1 MSTEVLAQ
9 QIGRIAGI
17 DGDHTTAFAPLSL
30 HRRSARTEPLA
41 CIYGLGLAVVAQGR
55 KQVTVGEQVL
65 AYGPGQSLLI
75 TADLPVMAHIDRADL
90 AHPFLCMYLALDA
103 RALLQLAAEMELP
116 PLSREQAPKALSL
129 SAIDG
134 ALLDAVIRLV
144 QVLEEPALV
153 PTLAPLIQ
161 QEIMV
166 RLLSGPHGPYLR
178 QLVSAGSPSH
188 QIAQAMAW
196 LTQNYVHDVLM
207 DELAARVHMSPS
219 TFRLHF
225 RHFTGMSPLQYQKH
239 LRLQQARHLMLHQ
252 ALDAGST
259 AARVGYESA
268 SQFSRDYSRLFGAPP
283 QRDIKRMR
291 HQPAESTGTVAH

>member
-1 MSTEVLAQ
+1 MSIETLAHD
-9 QIGRIAGI
+9 IGRIARI
-17 DGDHTTAFAPLSL
+17 DGDHTTAIPQLTL
-30 HRRSARTEPLA
+30 HRRSGKTDPMP
-41 CIYGLGLAVVAQGR
+41 CIYGLGLAVVAQGG

-65 AYGPGQSLLI
+65 DYGMGQSLLI
-75 TADLPVMAHIDRADL
+75 TADLPVVAHVTRADL
-90 AHPFLCMYLALDA
+90 AQPFMCMFLALDA
-103 RALLQLAAEMELP
+103 RALMQQAVEMDLP
-116 PLSREQAPKALSL
+116 PVPREEAPRAISLNAL
-129 SAIDG
+129 DG
-134 ALLDAVIRLV
+134 SLLDAVIRLV
-144 QVLEEPALV
+144 RLLDEPALV
-153 PTLAPLIQ
+153 ATLGPIIQ

-166 RLLSGPHGPYLR
+166 RLLCGPHGPYLR
-178 QLVSAGSPSH
+178 QLVSVGSPSH

-207 DELAARVHMSPS
+207 DELD
-219 TFRLHF
+219 F

-291 HQPAESTGTVAH
+291 HQPAEGVGASVF

>member
-1 MSTEVLAQ
+1 MSIQTLAFD
-9 QIGRIAGI
+9 IGRIARI
-17 DGDHTTAFAPLSL
+17 DGDHPTAIPQLSL
-30 HRRSARTEPLA
+30 HRRSVKTEPMP
-41 CIYGLGLAVVAQGR
+41 CIYGLGLAVVAQGGKR
-55 KQVTVGEQVL
+55 VTVGEHVL
-65 AYGPGQSLLI
+65 DYGAGQSLLI
-75 TADLPVMAHIDRADL
+75 SADLPVVAHVTRADL
-90 AHPFLCMYLALDA
+90 AQPFVCMFLTLDA
-103 RALLQLAAEMELP
+103 RALMQQAAAMDLP
-116 PLSREQAPKALSL
+116 PVPRDEAPRAISL
-129 SAIDG
+129 SALD
-134 ALLDAVIRLV
+134 ASLLDAASRLV
-144 QVLEEPALV
+144 RLLDEPALV
-153 PTLAPLIQ
+153 ATLAPLIQ

-178 QLVSAGSPSH
+178 QLVAAGSPSH

-196 LTQNYVHDVLM
+196 LTQNFVQDVLM

-225 RHFTGMSPLQYQKH
+225 RHFTGMSPLQYQKQ

-291 HQPAESTGTVAH
+291 HEPGEGVGVSSF